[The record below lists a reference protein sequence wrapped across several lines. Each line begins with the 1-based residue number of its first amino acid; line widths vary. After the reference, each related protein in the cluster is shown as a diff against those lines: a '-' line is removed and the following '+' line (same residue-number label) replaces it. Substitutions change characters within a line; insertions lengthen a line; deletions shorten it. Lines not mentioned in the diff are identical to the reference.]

1 MDWSHHRRTESG
13 PARIIV
19 STGATMTLIDTFQD
33 LVAQVP
39 EFLQPFVVAL
49 AGAVP
54 FIEGEGAA
62 SIGIIGGIH
71 PVVAAIAGIVGN
83 FVCVA
88 LLVLLGSGAHDAVA
102 SRRRNRVTAR
112 RAVSVPVGGGAA
124 GGAGADLVGHDVAD
138 AAATTTPRKAKFQR
152 AFERYG
158 VPGVSLLGPLL
169 LPTQFTATML
179 AAAGVGTARI
189 LLWQGVAIVA
199 WTTLLTV
206 LISNVVNAV
215 H

>member
-1 MDWSHHRRTESG
+1 MSL
-13 PARIIV
+13 A
-19 STGATMTLIDTFQD
+19 DTFQD

-39 EFLQPFVVAL
+39 DFVQPLIVAA

-62 SIGIIGGIH
+62 AIGIIGGIN
-71 PVVAAIAGIVGN
+71 PVIAAVAAIMGN
-83 FVCVA
+83 FACVA
-88 LLVLLGSGAHDAVA
+88 VLVVLSSRARGAIVSRHRVRAQARESVPATGTSSVSPPQGSAEGEQRGV
-102 SRRRNRVTAR
+102 SRRQE
-112 RAVSVPVGGGAA
+112 
-124 GGAGADLVGHDVAD
+124 
-138 AAATTTPRKAKFQR
+138 KFQR

-179 AAAGVGTARI
+179 AAAGIGKVRI
-189 LLWQGVAIVA
+189 LAWQGIAIVA
-199 WTTLLTV
+199 WTTIVAILFTGV
-206 LISNVVNAV
+206 ASAI